1 MNGLPSSL
9 PRVGS
14 TESLFAEPLAFL
26 ARARSQHGD
35 VVVMRERGPIFSR
48 ASDCSGVIA
57 VFGEHRLRQILTEID
72 DFALPMSAAAK
83 LALPK
88 NLVNLNRG
96 LHSMREPEHGR
107 HKRLLTGT
115 INREQFDAHRNGI
128 RAALDRLGERLK
140 EDGRIAVVSRMRE
153 LTSEMASHV
162 FLGPQC
168 HEEDAE
174 LAFLLS
180 AYFTLRREASSLN
193 ARDPHVYRAELIG
206 VGQQLN
212 RTLRERIRR
221 YRNGPADDRAGLL
234 RRLATAGLPGSPALS
249 EDEIVGHAN
258 VMFVSSTEP
267 VAISLTWLL
276 LVLSQLPGLR
286 RALRAEI
293 AGRASSPTSPGGAP
307 LLENVVNETLR
318 LLTPNALMVR
328 ATTRA
333 VSLQGVAL
341 PAHCEIVV
349 CPFLAH
355 REAGPFPD
363 PLAFSPSRWETARPS
378 PYEYFPFGAGGHF
391 CAGRN
396 LALLLI
402 REVLSTLLLRFDFV
416 LDGEQSI
423 DWRIH
428 IMLMPTGDP
437 TLIAHPADE
446 RRDTPSPKW
455 RGPATDLFHFA
466 PGLS

>member
-1 MNGLPSSL
+1 MNGLPLSL

-14 TESLFAEPLAFL
+14 TDSLFADPLAFL
-26 ARARSQHGD
+26 ARARAQCGD
-35 VVVMRERGPIFSR
+35 VFVLREHGPIFSR

-57 VFGEHRLRQILTEID
+57 VFGEHRLRQVLTETD
-72 DFALPMSAAAK
+72 TFALPMSAAAK
-83 LALPK
+83 MALPK

-115 INREQFDAHRNGI
+115 ANRALFDAHRSGMQTDLSRFCEMLNG
-128 RAALDRLGERLK
+128 
-140 EDGRIAVVSRMRE
+140 DGRISVVSRMRE
-153 LTSEMASHV
+153 LTAKLASRL

-168 HEEDAE
+168 EEDAE
-174 LAFLLS
+174 LTFLLS
-180 AYFTLRREASSLN
+180 AYFTLRREASSPN
-193 ARDPHVYRAELIG
+193 AHDPLQYRDALIG
-206 VGQQLN
+206 AGRQLD
-212 RTLRERIRR
+212 RALRARIRR
-221 YRNGPADDRAGLL
+221 YRKAPAGECAGLL
-234 RRLATAGLPGSPALS
+234 QRLATAGQPGSPALS

-267 VAISLTWLL
+267 VAISLAWLL
-276 LVLSQLPGLR
+276 LVLSQLPDLR
-286 RALRAEI
+286 RALRAES
-293 AGRASSPTSPGGAP
+293 AARASSPASPYDAP
-307 LLENVVNETLR
+307 LLERVINETLR

-328 ATTRA
+328 ATTQA

-341 PAHCEIVV
+341 PARCEIVV
-349 CPFLAH
+349 CPFLVH
-355 REAGPFPD
+355 REANAFAHPH
-363 PLAFSPSRWETARPS
+363 AFSPSRWETARPS

-396 LALLLI
+396 LALSLI
-402 REVLSTLLLRFDFV
+402 GEVLSTLLSRFDFV
-416 LDGEQSI
+416 LDIEQFI

-428 IMLMPTGDP
+428 IMLMPKGDP
-437 TLIAHPADE
+437 TLMAHPVDE

-455 RGPATDLFHFA
+455 RGPVAELFHFA

>member
-1 MNGLPSSL
+1 MNGLPPSL
-9 PRVGS
+9 PRVDS

-26 ARARSQHGD
+26 AQARSRHGD
-35 VVVMRERGPIFSR
+35 VFVMREHGPIFSR

-57 VFGEHRLRQILTEID
+57 VFGEHRLRQILTDID
-72 DFALPMSAAAK
+72 NFALPMSAAAK
-83 LALPK
+83 MALPK

-115 INREQFDAHRNGI
+115 INRELFDAHRFEI
-128 RAALDRLGERLK
+128 RAALNRFCEMLKVDR
-140 EDGRIAVVSRMRE
+140 RISVVSRMRE
-153 LTSEMASHV
+153 LTVEMASHI
-162 FLGPQC
+162 FLGAQC
-168 HEEDAE
+168 QEDDE

-193 ARDPHVYRAELIG
+193 ARDPLLYRDELIG
-206 VGQQLN
+206 VGQQLD

-221 YRNGPADDRAGLL
+221 YRKRPVDARAGLL
-234 RRLATAGLPGSPALS
+234 QRLATAGPPGSPALS

-267 VAISLTWLL
+267 VAMSLTWLL
-276 LVLSQLPGLR
+276 LVLSQLPDLR

-293 AGRASSPTSPGGAP
+293 ADRASMPASTNGASW
-307 LLENVVNETLR
+307 LENVVNETLR

-341 PAHCEIVV
+341 PARCEIVV

-355 REAGPFPD
+355 REAKPFPD
-363 PLAFSPSRWETARPS
+363 PHAFSPSRWETARPS

-396 LALLLI
+396 LALSLI
-402 REVLSTLLLRFDFV
+402 REVLSTLLSRFDFV

-428 IMLMPTGDP
+428 IMLMPKGDP
-437 TLIAHPADE
+437 ALIAHPVDE
-446 RRDTPSPKW
+446 RGDTPSPKW
-455 RGPATDLFHFA
+455 RGPITDLFHFA